1 MYLTD
6 LTDAQKEYIKGTILV
21 DNWRSKYDF
30 SLILDAIIYI
40 DVSGC
45 QWRLLPAEY
54 PKWQIVYYYF
64 RRWGAMYAFAELEDV
79 LVEKVRLRRGESPH
93 PTIGA
98 IDSASSRSALPR
110 SQKGIDGNKKV
121 KGVKRNIITDKDGD
135 ILEAST
141 TPANIHDSKSA
152 YALVAMLVVAFPWIR
167 RIYADRGYRGNFIEE
182 AKHDFGVDVE
192 ITHSNYS
199 GQFVPAKKRWVVERT
214 FAWLENFRRLCR
226 NYEETTE
233 SANEMLIVAAVV
245 ITLRKLTSVNN
256 RFLTSS

>member
-6 LTDAQKEYIKGTILV
+6 LTDAQKEYIKRTILM

-30 SLILDAIIYI
+30 FLILDAIIYI

-45 QWRLLPAEY
+45 QWRLLPTEY

-64 RRWGAMYAFAELEDV
+64 RRWGAMDAFGEFEDD
-79 LVEKVRLRRGESPH
+79 LVKKVRLRRGESET

-98 IDSASSRSALPR
+98 IDSQSARSALPR

-135 ILEAST
+135 ILEATT
-141 TPANIHDSKSA
+141 TPANVHDSKSA
-152 YALVAMLVVAFPWIR
+152 YALVALLVTAFPWIK
-167 RIYADRGYRGNFIEE
+167 RIYADRGYRGNFVEA
-182 AKHDFGVDVE
+182 AKHDFGIDIE

-214 FAWLENFRRLCR
+214 FAWLDNFRRLCR
-226 NYEETTE
+226 NYEETTASAMRCLWWRLWFFRFE
-233 SANEMLIVAAVV
+233 S
-245 ITLRKLTSVNN
+245 
-256 RFLTSS
+256 

>member
-1 MYLTD
+1 MD
-6 LTDAQKEYIKGTILV
+6 
-21 DNWRSKYDF
+21 
-30 SLILDAIIYI
+30 
-40 DVSGC
+40 
-45 QWRLLPAEY
+45 
-54 PKWQIVYYYF
+54 
-64 RRWGAMYAFAELEDV
+64 AFAELEDG
-79 LVEKVRLRRGESPH
+79 LVAKVRLRRGESPQ

-98 IDSASSRSALPR
+98 VDSGSSRSALPR
-110 SQKGIDGNKKV
+110 SQKVIDGNRKV

-167 RIYADRGYRGNFIEE
+167 RAYADRGYRGNFIEE
-182 AKHDFGVDVE
+182 ARHDFGIDVE

-256 RFLTSS
+256 RF

>member
-6 LTDAQKEYIKGTILV
+6 LTDAQKEYIKRTILM

-30 SLILDAIIYI
+30 FLILDAIIYI

-45 QWRLLPAEY
+45 QWRLLPTEY
-54 PKWQIVYYYF
+54 PKWQNVYYYF
-64 RRWGAMYAFAELEDV
+64 RRWGAMDAFGEFEDD
-79 LVEKVRLRRGESPH
+79 LVKKVRLRRGESET

-98 IDSASSRSALPR
+98 IDSQSSRSALPR

-135 ILEAST
+135 ILEATT
-141 TPANIHDSKSA
+141 TPANVHDSKSA
-152 YALVAMLVVAFPWIR
+152 YALVALLVTAFPWIK
-167 RIYADRGYRGNFIEE
+167 RIYADRGYRGNFVEA
-182 AKHDFGVDVE
+182 AKHDFGIDIE

-214 FAWLENFRRLCR
+214 FAWLDNFRRLCR
-226 NYEETTE
+226 NYEETTASAMRCLWWRLWFFRFE
-233 SANEMLIVAAVV
+233 S
-245 ITLRKLTSVNN
+245 
-256 RFLTSS
+256 

>member
-1 MYLTD
+1 MD
-6 LTDAQKEYIKGTILV
+6 
-21 DNWRSKYDF
+21 
-30 SLILDAIIYI
+30 
-40 DVSGC
+40 
-45 QWRLLPAEY
+45 
-54 PKWQIVYYYF
+54 
-64 RRWGAMYAFAELEDV
+64 AFAELEDG
-79 LVEKVRLRRGESPH
+79 LVAKVRLRRGESPQ

-98 IDSASSRSALPR
+98 VDSGSSRSALPR
-110 SQKGIDGNKKV
+110 SQKVIDGNRKV

-182 AKHDFGVDVE
+182 ARHDFGIDVE

-256 RFLTSS
+256 RF